1 MTVKDLVNNFV
12 SQFNRPFDLNMISNL
27 IDRDPEEVKAVLVEL
42 LTAEQIRLVDPDQGI
57 YVRNNRYLT
66 SVCYHQKG
74 NWQFD
79 PIAANAL
86 LDHIEQGKYFTIRE
100 VAKDFPRS
108 RQWVY
113 VYLEA
118 LASMEFIGYGADGYR
133 VITRNKLSE
142 LGKKVIPSAISKM
155 MDDYF
160 ASSHE
165 FNRPPRVRK
174 TNDEKLKQSQA
185 KKEQRRT
192 LEKARRQ
199 AIREERDRKF
209 RMEMEEIEKKNQ
221 EACERLA
228 KRCNEHITRLRN
240 S

>member
-1 MTVKDLVNNFV
+1 MTVNDLVNNFV
-12 SQFNRPFDLNMISNL
+12 SQFNKPFDLSMISNM
-27 IDRDPEEVKAVLVEL
+27 IDRDPDEVKKELAEL
-42 LTAEQIRLVDPDQGI
+42 LMTEQIRLVDPEQGI

-118 LASMEFIGYGADGYR
+118 LASIGILAYSADGYI
-133 VITRNKLSE
+133 VETRDNLKDI
-142 LGKKVIPSAISKM
+142 GKKIVKGAISQIYN
-155 MDDYF
+155 DYY
-160 ASSHE
+160 SKSNVS
-165 FNRPPRVRK
+165 NRPYTSYTSKPV
-174 TNDEKLKQSQA
+174 DPEKLKLRQEKAEKKKAEA
-185 KKEQRRT
+185 KAAR
-192 LEKARRQ
+192 KARR
-199 AIREERDRKF
+199 EEW
-209 RMEMEEIEKKNQ
+209 
-221 EACERLA
+221 ERLHPGQSRRNTVRIWP
-228 KRCNEHITRLRN
+228 KR
-240 S
+240 